1 MGLHIYNSEQP
12 GFFDNFPELKNLN
25 IFFGGNNYIGV
36 YFGGFTDIELSPKKI
51 LDSLFRNYISVKFD
65 VGYQIIELLEKF
77 ERGILIR
84 LDADQVNKI
93 DQCVKYGVS
102 SKDLLIELFLESL
115 IRLNYLRSTD
125 DQFIV
130 KYKLLNGRTEHIGYK
145 KIKGSEIVYIT
156 NETKKYTIFQRK
168 A

>member
-84 LDADQVNKI
+84 LDADQVDKI

-115 IRLNYLRSTD
+115 IKLNYLRSTD